1 MSDFGRY
8 NPLMDANER
17 AIKILDEL
25 ARAPREVGPVKL
37 TQEYL
42 KAIEYIES
50 LPQNQSGAD
59 KSWVPRLLNESRS
72 FYARAKLKR

>member
-1 MSDFGRY
+1 
-8 NPLMDANER
+8 MDANER

-50 LPQNQSGAD
+50 LPGNQSGSD
-59 KSWVPRLLNESRS
+59 KSWVWRAQADFQRHYRNARPR
-72 FYARAKLKR
+72 

>member
-1 MSDFGRY
+1 MD
-8 NPLMDANER
+8 DANVR

-25 ARAPREVGPVKL
+25 TRTPREVGPVKL

-50 LPQNQSGAD
+50 LPENQSGAD
-59 KSWVPRLLNESRS
+59 KSWVHRLLIDSRR
-72 FYARAKLKR
+72 FYARAVRKR